1 MKTTNRN
8 IYKNTARYDVLNFV
22 QSFNPTPL
30 ESLYLD
36 KILVKNSLSM
46 RDVKTFFEYFARRTT
61 ETLINSQ
68 QLDALGL
75 PILPMQFD
83 TSQKAVSPCEK
94 SNN

>member
-8 IYKNTARYDVLNFV
+8 TYKNTARYDVLNFV

-36 KILVKNSLSM
+36 KILLKNSLSM
-46 RDVKTFFEYFARRTT
+46 RDVKTFFEYFARRTK

-83 TSQKAVSPCEK
+83 TPQKAVSLCEK
-94 SNN
+94 SNP